1 MPALEGAVSRVE
13 WPGRVAVIG
22 VGNMGLPIAER
33 LVGAGAEV
41 VVHDCRP
48 EREALAAAFGAQPA
62 ATPAAA
68 ADGAALVIVVVVD
81 ALQTE
86 SVLFGDSGVVAALR
100 PPAAVLLCPTIAP
113 QDTERFA
120 QRLASHGIAVVDA
133 PMSGGPARAREGRMS
148 LMVAG
153 DDRAVERVRPWLDAI
168 ASPVFRVGV
177 RPGDGARTKLVNNL
191 LAAVH
196 LAAAAEA
203 LALAQ
208 RVGLDPARTLDV
220 IEQSSGA
227 SWIGSERGRRWL
239 AVRAAGG
246 DARQLEPKAHAA
258 LLAKDSGLAV
268 AMARAL
274 DHAVPLGE
282 QAAALFAAVCAAG
295 QADLDDAVLFD
306 RAWGREPT
314 AGDDGP
320 PHAA

>member
-1 MPALEGAVSRVE
+1 MSRVQSA
-13 WPGRVAVIG
+13 PRVAVIG
-22 VGNMGLPIAER
+22 VGNMGLPIAAR
-33 LVGAGAEV
+33 LVGAGAQV
-41 VVHDCRP
+41 VVRDCRP
-48 EREALAAAFGAQPA
+48 EREALAVAVGAQVA

-81 ALQTE
+81 AAQTE
-86 SVLFGDSGVVAALR
+86 SVLFGDAGVVAAPR
-100 PPAAVLLCPTIAP
+100 PPATVLLCPTIAP

-120 QRLASHGIAVVDA
+120 QRLASHGIAAVDA

-153 DDRAVERVRPWLDAI
+153 DDQTVARVQPWLDCI
-168 ASPVFRVGV
+168 AHPVFRVGV

-196 LAAAAEA
+196 LAAASEA

-246 DARQLEPKAHAA
+246 DARHLEPKAHAA
-258 LLAKDSGLAV
+258 LLAKDSALAV
-268 AMARAL
+268 AMARAV
-274 DHAVPLGE
+274 DQPAPLGE
-282 QAAALFAAVCAAG
+282 QAAVLFAAVCAAG
-295 QADLDDAVLFD
+295 QAGLDDAVLFD
-306 RAWGREPT
+306 RALGREPA

-320 PHAA
+320 PRAA